1 VHRYSQDYID
11 LQTKNN
17 VKFYKTP
24 DSVLQTQL
32 KVWDGVAA
40 KKAGENPLF
49 KRIYDSQREFAS
61 RAVRWQQD
69 TMVGSRMAFNHFFA
83 GKKG

>member
-1 VHRYSQDYID
+1 MQSKQG
-11 LQTKNN
+11 

-24 DSVLQTQL
+24 DAILRAQL
-32 KVWDGVAA
+32 AAWDKVTS
-40 KKAGENPLF
+40 KKAAENPMF
-49 KRIYDSQREFAS
+49 KKIYESQRAFAQ